1 MKKLLIALLV
11 LLATVSMLISCGK
24 PTPTP
29 TPSPSPTK
37 TTTPIPSLTPTV
49 SPTPTPSPT
58 PTATPKYGG
67 TLKIILIA
75 GPQTPGGVP
84 AEIFGPDA
92 TSSQFCMEPL
102 LRGDNKGGVLPW
114 LAESYK
120 LADDMKSVTFTL
132 RKGVN
137 FHDGTPFNAQ
147 AAKWN
152 LDNYIASP
160 FNQYWASTEVID
172 DYTIKVNFVIWV
184 NTILNSFTG
193 NGAWMVSPTAF
204 EKNGI
209 DWARNNPVGTGP
221 FKFESF
227 QRDVSY
233 KVVRNPDYWQKGK
246 PYLDGIEIDYIADPM
261 TQRAAI
267 QAGEAHMLQLEP
279 GKTAKDLENLGFQT
293 YFQLVTVY
301 SLMPDTAHTD
311 SPYAIQKV
319 REAVEY
325 ALDRESMAKAFSY
338 GYWEAQYQ
346 IPYPS
351 SSAYNPNFTLARKYN
366 VDKAKQL
373 LDEAGYKQGFH
384 TTILV
389 NPAIIDRSIPVALQA
404 NLADVGIT
412 ADLSF
417 PANMGGFIADSNSL
431 TNVLVIQPVMGSA
444 NYNATWMFFLGK
456 NAMWNQNWL
465 PSPEFLALKDAS
477 NSAPTADPK
486 LIQAV
491 TDQLVKEASVI
502 PFMLAGMGWVM
513 QPGIMDA
520 GFGEM
525 ASSDVIKGEQVWL
538 SK

>member
-1 MKKLLIALLV
+1 MASIALLV
-11 LLATVSMLISCGK
+11 GCGEPTPTPTASQTPTPTTTTTPTPTLTPTSSST

-29 TPSPSPTK
+29 TPSEDY
-37 TTTPIPSLTPTV
+37 
-49 SPTPTPSPT
+49 
-58 PTATPKYGG
+58 KYGG
-67 TLKIILIA
+67 TLKIIIIA

-102 LRGDNKGGVLPW
+102 LRGDNMGGVLPW
-114 LAESYK
+114 LAESYE
-120 LADDMKSVTFTL
+120 LANDMQSVTFTL
-132 RKGVN
+132 RRGVK
-137 FHDGTPFNAQ
+137 FHDGTDFNAA

-172 DYTIKVNFVIWV
+172 DYTVKVNFRMWV

-193 NGAWMVSPTAF
+193 VGAWMVSPTAF
-204 EKNGI
+204 EENGI

-221 FKFESF
+221 FIFESF

-233 KVVRNPDYWQKGK
+233 KVLRNPDYWQKGK
-246 PYLDGIEIDYIADPM
+246 PYLDAIEIMYVADPM

-267 QAGEAHMLQLEP
+267 EAGEAHMLQLEP
-279 GKTAKDLENLGFQT
+279 GRTAKDLENVGFET

-301 SLMPDTAHTD
+301 SLMPDTAHPD
-311 SPYAIQKV
+311 SPYAIQEV

-325 ALDRESMAKAFSY
+325 ALDRESMANAFSY

-346 IPYPS
+346 IPFPA
-351 SSAYNPNFTLARKYN
+351 SSAYNPDFTLARKYN
-366 VDKAKQL
+366 VDTSKQL
-373 LDEAGYKQGFH
+373 LADAGYEQGFH

-404 NLADVGIT
+404 NLAEVGII

-431 TNVLVIQPVMGSA
+431 TNVLVIQPVMGSS
-444 NYNATWMFFLGK
+444 NYNATWMFFLGS
-456 NAMWNQNWL
+456 NAMWNKNWL
-465 PSPEFLALKDAS
+465 PSPEFVALKNAS
-477 NSAPTADPK
+477 NTAPAADPE

-525 ASSDVIKGEQVWL
+525 AASDVIRGEQVWL
-538 SK
+538 SNK